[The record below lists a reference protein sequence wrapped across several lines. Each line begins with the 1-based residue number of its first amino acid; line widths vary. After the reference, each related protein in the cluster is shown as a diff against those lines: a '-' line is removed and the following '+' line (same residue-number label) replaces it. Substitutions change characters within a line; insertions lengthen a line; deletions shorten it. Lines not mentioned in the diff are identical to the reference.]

1 MKKNINGMA
10 MEKNAS
16 MTGYAEKDVFQ
27 YIEYDPNEGWEELS
41 RRYNKNPELKQTS
54 QYQEFEIDY
63 RIKHLFPNE
72 ILSSK
77 LEYHSE
83 NIHKL

>member
-1 MKKNINGMA
+1 MKKNINGLVI
-10 MEKNAS
+10 EKCN
-16 MTGYAEKDVFQ
+16 MTDYAEKDVFQ

-41 RRYNKNPELKQTS
+41 RRYDKNPELKQTT

-63 RIKHLFPNE
+63 RIKHLFSNE
-72 ILSSK
+72 ILVKK

>member
-1 MKKNINGMA
+1 MKNNINGMA
-10 MEKNAS
+10 IQKCE
-16 MTGYAEKDVFQ
+16 MTDYAEKDVFQ
-27 YIEYDPNEGWEELS
+27 YIENDPDEGWEELS
-41 RRYNKNPELKQTS
+41 RRYDKNPELKQTP

-72 ILSSK
+72 TLSSK

-83 NIHKL
+83 NLHKL